1 MGISALRS
9 AIAILVVSAF
19 GHSTV
24 LAADNDSVEAKIKDP
39 QNKVLVNQ
47 GQGLVSVKEG
57 FELRD
62 GDTVI
67 TLEKSGTTI
76 VFHDGC
82 RITLKE
88 NEKVTIDHGLHC
100 KAAILSSSGA
110 AGAVGAG
117 TAGGLTL
124 GQGLALGGIIVGG
137 GILIGNGNGG
147 SNNGNN
153 QPISPQ

>member
-1 MGISALRS
+1 MGLSSLRY
-9 AIAILVVSAF
+9 AAAILVVSAF
-19 GHSTV
+19 GHSAA
-24 LAADNDSVEAKIKDP
+24 LAAENDSMEARIKDP

-47 GQGLVSVKEG
+47 GQGLVSAKEG

-67 TLEKSGTTI
+67 TLEKSETTI

-88 NEKVTIDHGLHC
+88 NEKVTIDHGLRC